1 MQLGIMLLL
10 QRFGNNIKKY
20 ETSTNYHM
28 AMSSTSSD
36 GTVISANYYEKNGKQ
51 AMILT
56 RVQNNEPVT
65 MSMYKN
71 GDTVNT
77 YWVTPTENKAKLNG
91 QTDIFAEIYNV
102 LSVDSEWQKIVASFT
117 SFIGST
123 KYDGK
128 DCYVT
133 NNFLTPSILNN
144 DEKNEYYIEKD
155 TGLFIFS
162 NIGNVVSKKI
172 YEFDNVSDDIFVEPD
187 ISSFTISE

>member
-28 AMSSTSSD
+28 EMSSTSSD

-91 QTDIFAEIYNV
+91 QTDIFVEIYNV

-162 NIGNVVSKKI
+162 NIGDVVSKKI

-187 ISSFTISE
+187 ISSFTVSE